1 MMPTASPTRFLDPQI
16 LSALSGLDLVAKTV
30 VDGFVAGLHRSPDFG
45 FSQEFAEYR
54 AYSPGDDLRHVD
66 WNVFARTERAY
77 LKRYRG
83 ETNSVLTVLLDASAS
98 MGFGSGASVTKFD
111 YARYLAASVL
121 YMANLQRDAAG
132 LIVFDDEVANYIRPS
147 ARQGQLARLLHAV
160 DQAALGKRTD
170 FAKPFFHCQAFL
182 RRRGIIAAIS
192 DFFEQPDAIIKT
204 VEPLRFGGNEVI
216 LFHVLDPAEISPSLP
231 DSTVLVDMETGDAL
245 ETSPEYAKSEY
256 NVRIHSHIQALKE
269 KAASAGMDYV
279 LLRTDEPLELGLRQ
293 YFTVRAGRM

>member
-1 MMPTASPTRFLDPQI
+1 
-16 LSALSGLDLVAKTV
+16 
-30 VDGFVAGLHRSPDFG
+30 
-45 FSQEFAEYR
+45 
-54 AYSPGDDLRHVD
+54 
-66 WNVFARTERAY
+66 
-77 LKRYRG
+77 
-83 ETNSVLTVLLDASAS
+83 
-98 MGFGSGASVTKFD
+98 
-111 YARYLAASVL
+111 
-121 YMANLQRDAAG
+121 MANLQRDAAG